1 MSQFDN
7 MNEEELLT
15 FIGKQERLVMTLI
28 ATGPNSDQ
36 RHGAAKLLV
45 ASKQALAEKRM
56 AK

>member
-7 MNEEELLT
+7 MNEEESLT

-28 ATGPNSDQ
+28 ATDPNSDQ
-36 RHGAAKLLV
+36 RHAAAKLLV
-45 ASKQALAEKRM
+45 AAKQALAEKRM